1 MTRIVGVEHESKW
14 ALDYDAAAADPLRW
28 LDSPAVTGG
37 LTGLSEPM
45 TATQG
50 VLYLDDRARSLT
62 TAGHSLRIA
71 ANQGRLAGIGW
82 IGVKQTVHWEGRRD
96 ALEISERV
104 DPGDLSAVLA
114 AGTAL
119 PLRHVRAHGMVS
131 GPLESA
137 GVTSQRRIKRF
148 GRLPGDFPCVFS
160 VDLVEFRQPAG
171 GIDAIGRY
179 ACFEV
184 EVNQSSVACVAA
196 LDAFCDAVD
205 TGLGRPRESRTKA
218 QLAVAAADAN
228 RGDLL
233 VR

>member
-14 ALDYDAAAADPLRW
+14 ALDHDVAAADPLRW
-28 LDSPAVTGG
+28 LDSPTVTGG

-50 VLYLDDRARSLT
+50 VLYLDDRGRSLT

-82 IGVKQTVHWEGRRD
+82 IGVKQTLLWEGRRD

-104 DPGDLSAVLA
+104 DPQALSAVLA

-119 PLRHVRAHGMVS
+119 PLRHILTYGLVN
-131 GPLESA
+131 GPLETA
-137 GVTSQRRIKRF
+137 GITSQRRIKRF

-160 VDLVEFRQPAG
+160 VDLVEFRLPAG
-171 GIDAIGRY
+171 GIEPIERY
-179 ACFEV
+179 ACFEI
-184 EVNQSSVACVAA
+184 EVNQSSLACVQA
-196 LDAFCDAVD
+196 LDEFCDAVD
-205 TGLGRPRESRTKA
+205 AWLDRPRESRTKA
-218 QLAVAAADAN
+218 QLAVAAVDTY
-228 RGDLL
+228 RGELL